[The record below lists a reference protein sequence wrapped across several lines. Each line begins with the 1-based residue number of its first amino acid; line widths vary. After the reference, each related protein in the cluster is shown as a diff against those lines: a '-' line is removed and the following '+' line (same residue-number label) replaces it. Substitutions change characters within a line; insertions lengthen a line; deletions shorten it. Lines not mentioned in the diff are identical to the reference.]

1 MIAYASR
8 YLGTF
13 LCIAV
18 VLIGGYELIGLYTP
32 LPTISRVLQG
42 WRDGPGSNLGVWI
55 VVFVM
60 LSIINLFAAW
70 LFHHLLF
77 EPRSNL

>member
-1 MIAYASR
+1 MTGKQFGEIICTLVILIA
-8 YLGTF
+8 
-13 LCIAV
+13 
-18 VLIGGYELIGLYTP
+18 GYELAGLLTP

-42 WRDGPGSNLGVWI
+42 WRDGPGSNLPVWI

-60 LSIINLFAAW
+60 LTIINLFAAW

-77 EPRSNL
+77 EARSSL